1 MKKIRLLIIA
11 GLFFSILFTCCE
23 KDDDNNTVILNDEA
37 VEIIVNSLSSS
48 SYGFTSQVEDAAEL
62 ADSIYQ
68 EGKNAAKNLK
78 SVNAD
83 STFTI
88 TNQPGSRITYE
99 YTVSYSYG
107 IQMNGL
113 KPEFFFN
120 FTTNGEYAA
129 PRTTSSNQSQGEFI
143 VSNLTAGYNNY
154 LLNGSCSRTGSQ
166 TVKIDVEREFS
177 STINF
182 VMEDISIDK
191 TSYEILGGS
200 AEVTITGT
208 SNSASFDMEGSIVFN
223 GNKSAT
229 LTINGIVYEINLENA
244 EIL

>member
-1 MKKIRLLIIA
+1 MKKIRLLLIA
-11 GLFFSILFTCCE
+11 GLFFGILFTSCE
-23 KDDDNNTVILNDEA
+23 KDDDNNTVISNDEA

-88 TNQPGSRITYE
+88 TNPPGSGITYE
-99 YTVSYSYG
+99 YTVNYSYG
-107 IQMNGL
+107 IQMNGIH
-113 KPEFFFN
+113 PEFFFN
-120 FTTNGEYAA
+120 FTTNGEYTA

-143 VSNLTAGYNNY
+143 ISNLIAGYNNY

-166 TVKIDVEREFS
+166 TVKVDVEREFS

-208 SNSASFDMEGSIVFN
+208 SNSVSFDMQGSIVFN

-229 LTINGIVYEINLENA
+229 LTINGIIYEIDLENA
-244 EIL
+244 DIL

>member
-1 MKKIRLLIIA
+1 MKKIRLLLVT
-11 GLFFSILFTCCE
+11 GLFLGILFTSCE
-23 KDDDNNTVILNDEA
+23 KDDENNIVMSNDEA
-37 VEIIVNSLSSS
+37 AEIIANSLSSS

-68 EGKNAAKNLK
+68 EGKKAKKNMK

-88 TNQPGSRITYE
+88 TSPPDSRITYE

-107 IQMNGL
+107 IQMNGI

-120 FTTNGEYAA
+120 FTTTGEYMA
-129 PRTTSSNQSQGEFI
+129 PRTTSSNQSQGAFI
-143 VSNLTAGYNNY
+143 ITNLTVGYNNY

-166 TVKIDVEREFS
+166 TVKVDIEREFS

-182 VMEDISIDK
+182 VMEDISINK

-208 SNSASFDMEGSIVFN
+208 SNNASFDMQGSIVFN

-229 LTINGIVYEINLENA
+229 LTINGIVYEIDLENT
-244 EIL
+244 ELV

>member
-1 MKKIRLLIIA
+1 MKKNRLLLIA
-11 GLFFSILFTCCE
+11 GLFFGILFTSCE
-23 KDDDNNTVILNDEA
+23 KDDDNKTVILNDEMA
-37 VEIIVNSLSSS
+37 EIIANSLSTS

-68 EGKNAAKNLK
+68 EENKAAKNLK

-88 TNQPGSRITYE
+88 TNEPGSRITYE

-120 FTTNGEYAA
+120 FTTNGEYTA
-129 PRTTSSNQSQGEFI
+129 PRTSSSNQSQGEFI
-143 VSNLTAGYNNY
+143 ISNLTAGYNNY

-166 TVKIDVEREFS
+166 IVKVDVEIELS

-208 SNSASFDMEGSIVFN
+208 SNSASFDMQGSIVFN

-229 LTINGIVYEINLENA
+229 LTINGIVYEIDLENA
-244 EIL
+244 DIL

>member
-1 MKKIRLLIIA
+1 MKKIRLFIIA
-11 GLFFSILFTCCE
+11 GLFFGILFTSCE

-68 EGKNAAKNLK
+68 EGKKVAKNLK
-78 SVNAD
+78 SANAD

-88 TNQPGSRITYE
+88 SSPPDSRITYE

-107 IQMNGL
+107 IQMNGI

-120 FTTNGEYAA
+120 FTTNGEYTA
-129 PRTTSSNQSQGEFI
+129 PRITSSNQSQGEFI
-143 VSNLTAGYNNY
+143 ISNLTAGYNNY

-166 TVKIDVEREFS
+166 TVKVDVEREFS

-208 SNSASFDMEGSIVFN
+208 SNNASFDMQGSIVFN

-229 LTINGIVYEINLENA
+229 LTINGIVYEIDLENA
-244 EIL
+244 DIL